1 MVYSDIWKNKLNG
14 KIYDL
19 VFWCYYFHII
29 FQDIAA
35 SVIGY
40 AIRLDHIHCQMI
52 MRIWQ
57 RLILDLS
64 AQTITLLLKVTIN
77 TNILITYIKFLLLG
91 IKNKQYLLEYVGT
104 GALEYINCI
113 STFLAFPIASSGTG
127 TSDYQLQNRYC
138 GGILT
143 DTADAAADF
152 HNSIIGI
159 LQPRFYICNIQYYGS
174 QK

>member
-1 MVYSDIWKNKLNG
+1 M
-14 KIYDL
+14 
-19 VFWCYYFHII
+19 
-29 FQDIAA
+29 
-35 SVIGY
+35 
-40 AIRLDHIHCQMI
+40 
-52 MRIWQ
+52 
-57 RLILDLS
+57 DLS

-77 TNILITYIKFLLLG
+77 TNILIIYIKFFF
-91 IKNKQYLLEYVGT
+91 
-104 GALEYINCI
+104 EYINCI

-159 LQPRFYICNIQYYGS
+159 LQPRLYICNIQYLWQSKVAYM
-174 QK
+174 